1 MGRMNEGVFVR
12 ADAPIRALIVD
23 DCEDDTYLVRVELAR
38 RGMVLDYRRVDC
50 ALDMAAALAAEEW
63 DIVLSDHDMPGF
75 DALAALDVLKRS
87 GQDIPFLIHSGQI
100 SDRQAVSAMY
110 EGVDDFIAKGD
121 YERLVPVIERELRGA
136 RARRA
141 VRHADTRIQQLAF
154 FDGLLSLP
162 NHHLFC
168 SKVGDA
174 IRESR
179 ERGRPPCGA
188 VLVVDLDRFM
198 RVNASFGY
206 EAGNELLRQIG
217 QRLREGLGAEIVL
230 ARLGGDEFGIF
241 LPGATDRSGVE
252 MLARWIVRSFDQ
264 PLMKDRVE
272 LFLTASVGIAMIPGD
287 GEDVLDLLMNAETA
301 IGQVK
306 RAGGNGLRFYERTM
320 NAASA
325 ERLALESDLRHAV
338 ERGELL
344 LEYQPVI
351 SARHLGAVGAE
362 ALVRWQHPRL
372 GRMAP
377 DRFIPMADETGL
389 ITEIGAW
396 VLGEAT
402 RQARRW
408 LDAGHER
415 MRISVNVSA
424 VQFAQPRLLEV
435 VADALRDSALPPAS
449 LVLEITESSLM
460 SDVESAVGMLRAL
473 KNMGVQVAID
483 DFGTGYS
490 SLSYL
495 KRLPIDIVKIDKSFV
510 RDLCHDAEDAA
521 IVRAII
527 ALASNLR
534 LSTIAEGVETVEQAD
549 LLCEAG
555 CDFLQGFHFGR
566 PVAVENFVLRP
577 PMR

>member
-1 MGRMNEGVFVR
+1 MNEELPLR
-12 ADAPIRALIVD
+12 TDAPVRVLLVD
-23 DCEDDTYLVRVELAR
+23 DSEDDAYLLRAELGR
-38 RGMVLDYRRVDC
+38 RGMAIECRRVDC
-50 ALDMAAALAAEEW
+50 ALDMAAALAAEDW
-63 DIVLSDHDMPGF
+63 DIVLADHHMPGF

-87 GQDIPFLIHSGQI
+87 ARDVPFIIHSGQI
-100 SDRQAVSAMY
+100 SSRQAISAMY
-110 EGVDDFIAKGD
+110 DGVDDYVSKGD

-141 VRHADTRIQQLAF
+141 VRHADSRIQQLAF
-154 FDGLLSLP
+154 FDGLSALP

-168 SKVGDA
+168 NKVNDA
-174 IRESR
+174 IRDSQ
-179 ERGRPPCGA
+179 ERGRPPAGA
-188 VLVVDLDRFM
+188 VLVVDIDRFM
-198 RVNASFGY
+198 RINASFGY
-206 EAGNELLRQIG
+206 ETGNELLRHIG
-217 QRLREGLGAEIVL
+217 QRLREGLGPEVVL
-230 ARLGGDEFGIF
+230 ARLGGDEFGVF
-241 LPGATDRSGVE
+241 LPGAGDRGSVE
-252 MLARWIVRSFDQ
+252 MLAGWIVRSFDR
-264 PLMKDRVE
+264 PLMKDRIE
-272 LFLTASVGIAMIPGD
+272 LFLTASVGVAMIPTD
-287 GEDVLDLLMNAETA
+287 GEAVLDLLMNAETA
-301 IGQVK
+301 IRQIK
-306 RAGGNGLRFYERTM
+306 RDGGNGVRFYERTM

-338 ERGELL
+338 ERGELF

-362 ALVRWQHPRL
+362 VLVRWQHPRL
-372 GRMAP
+372 GRLSP

-389 ITEIGAW
+389 IVDIGAW

-408 LDAGHER
+408 LEVGHER
-415 MRISVNVSA
+415 VRVSVNVSA

-460 SDVESAVGMLRAL
+460 TDVESAVGMLRAL
-473 KNMGVQVAID
+473 KNMGVQVAVD

-510 RDLCHDAEDAA
+510 RDLCEDEGDAA

-527 ALASNLR
+527 ALAGNLR
-534 LSTIAEGVETVEQAD
+534 LSTIAEGVETAEQAEV
-549 LLCEAG
+549 LRAAG
-555 CDFLQGFHFGR
+555 CDFLQGFHFSR
-566 PVAVENFVLRP
+566 PVPLERLVFSTP
-577 PMR
+577 PC

>member
-1 MGRMNEGVFVR
+1 M
-12 ADAPIRALIVD
+12 VD
-23 DCEDDTYLVRVELAR
+23 DSEDDAYLLRAELGR
-38 RGMVLDYRRVDC
+38 RGMAIECRRVDC
-50 ALDMAAALAAEEW
+50 ALDMAAALAAEDW
-63 DIVLSDHDMPGF
+63 DIVLADHHMPGF

-87 GQDIPFLIHSGQI
+87 ARDVPFIIHSGQI
-100 SDRQAVSAMY
+100 SSRQAISAMY
-110 EGVDDFIAKGD
+110 DGVDDYVSKGD

-141 VRHADTRIQQLAF
+141 VRHADSRIQQLAF
-154 FDGLLSLP
+154 FDGLSALP

-168 SKVGDA
+168 NKVNDA
-174 IRESR
+174 IRDSQ
-179 ERGRPPCGA
+179 ERGRPPAGA
-188 VLVVDLDRFM
+188 VLVVDIDRFM
-198 RVNASFGY
+198 RINASFGY
-206 EAGNELLRQIG
+206 ETGNELLRHIG
-217 QRLREGLGAEIVL
+217 QRLREGLGPEVVL
-230 ARLGGDEFGIF
+230 ARLGGDEFGVF
-241 LPGATDRSGVE
+241 LPGAGDRGSVE
-252 MLARWIVRSFDQ
+252 MLAGWIVRSFDR
-264 PLMKDRVE
+264 PLMKDRIE
-272 LFLTASVGIAMIPGD
+272 LFLTASVGVAMIPTD
-287 GEDVLDLLMNAETA
+287 GEAVLDLLMNAETA
-301 IGQVK
+301 IRQIK
-306 RAGGNGLRFYERTM
+306 RDGGNGVRFYERTM

-338 ERGELL
+338 ERGELF

-362 ALVRWQHPRL
+362 VLVRWQHPRL
-372 GRMAP
+372 GRLSP

-389 ITEIGAW
+389 IVDIGAW

-408 LDAGHER
+408 LEVGHER
-415 MRISVNVSA
+415 VRVSVNVSA

-460 SDVESAVGMLRAL
+460 TDVESAVGMLRAL
-473 KNMGVQVAID
+473 KNMGVQVAVD

-510 RDLCHDAEDAA
+510 RDLCEDEGDAA

-527 ALASNLR
+527 ALAGNLR
-534 LSTIAEGVETVEQAD
+534 LSTIAEGVETAEQAEV
-549 LLCEAG
+549 LRAAG
-555 CDFLQGFHFGR
+555 CDFLQGFHFSR
-566 PVAVENFVLRP
+566 PVPLERLVFSTP
-577 PMR
+577 PC